1 MKKRGLKRFY
11 TLIEIMTVI
20 VIAAIL
26 FGIGIPAFT
35 TMIQG
40 SNMTVA
46 IRQLS
51 AKISA
56 ARAYA
61 VTNRCRVAVLLVR
74 NNVSKDENCYS
85 AYRVCVVDDSNAFQE
100 WIEDENWKTLPKG
113 ILAFGD
119 DQFFKTIITADASD
133 IGGSA
138 SNKIPAI
145 IFNDKGRLIDAVNN
159 NPVISLRQGRY
170 INNEKIFT
178 EINGDGNVLN
188 HTITITRFS
197 GKTTIGL
204 DETKNAEKTKQAE
217 KALDDELKK

>member
-1 MKKRGLKRFY
+1 MKRTVRKFY

-51 AKISA
+51 AKIQA

-61 VTNRCRVAVLLVR
+61 VTNRCRVAVLLVTTG
-74 NNVSKDENCYS
+74 VKEDYCYS
-85 AYRVCVVDDSNAFQE
+85 AYRVCVVDSSNVFQE

-113 ILAFGD
+113 VLRESIGSLPDVTSIPA
-119 DQFFKTIITADASD
+119 ADTTM
-133 IGGSA
+133 IGGS
-138 SNKIPAI
+138 SLTSIPAL
-145 IFNDKGRLIDAVNN
+145 IFKSDGQMDHATATIR
-159 NPVISLRQGRY
+159 LRQGRY
-170 INNEKIFT
+170 VNSSPIYTERNNAGQFINHPI
-178 EINGDGNVLN
+178 EIN
-188 HTITITRFS
+188 RYS
-197 GKTTIGL
+197 GKTTVKDIT
-204 DETKNAEKTKQAE
+204 ET
-217 KALDDELKK
+217 DS

>member
-1 MKKRGLKRFY
+1 MKKRSERKFY

-20 VIAAIL
+20 VIAALL

-61 VTNRCRVAVLLVR
+61 VSNRCNVAVLLMETGI
-74 NNVSKDENCYS
+74 KEEYCYS
-85 AYRVCVVDDSNAFQE
+85 AYRVCVVDSSNAFQE

-113 ILAFGD
+113 VLRNSV
-119 DQFFKTIITADASD
+119 TNTTSVTANALD
-133 IGGSA
+133 IGGTNST
-138 SNKIPAI
+138 NCPAL
-145 IFNDKGRLIDAVNN
+145 IFNSKGQLSNSS
-159 NPVISLRQGRY
+159 VITLRQGRY
-170 INNEKIFT
+170 LSSATPATIWT
-178 EINGDGNVLN
+178 ERSGDGKIISHPLGINQY
-188 HTITITRFS
+188 S
-197 GKTTIGL
+197 GKITVQNITETTP
-204 DETKNAEKTKQAE
+204 DS
-217 KALDDELKK
+217 

>member
-1 MKKRGLKRFY
+1 MKRTVRKFY

-51 AKISA
+51 AKIQA

-61 VTNRCRVAVLLVR
+61 VTNRCRVAVLLVTTG
-74 NNVSKDENCYS
+74 VKEDYCCS
-85 AYRVCVVDDSNAFQE
+85 AYRVCVVNSSNVFQE

-113 ILAFGD
+113 VLRESFTLSAGSPTTV
-119 DQFFKTIITADASD
+119 TIDAES

-138 SNKIPAI
+138 SSAPPAL
-145 IFNDKGRLIDAVNN
+145 IFKSDGQMDHATATIR
-159 NPVISLRQGRY
+159 LRQGRY
-170 INNEKIFT
+170 VNSSPIYTERNDTGKIINHPI
-178 EINGDGNVLN
+178 EIN
-188 HTITITRFS
+188 RYS
-197 GKTTIGL
+197 GKVAVKDIT
-204 DETKNAEKTKQAE
+204 ET
-217 KALDDELKK
+217 DS

>member
-1 MKKRGLKRFY
+1 MKRTVRKFY

-61 VTNRCRVAVLLVR
+61 VTNRCRVAVLLP
-74 NNVSKDENCYS
+74 NVVENSSGTKKDDCCFS
-85 AYRVCVVDDSNAFQE
+85 AYRVCVVDSSNNFQE

-113 ILAFGD
+113 ILREPVTLTEGSLPNVTVDTEVIGGITSASTPALI
-119 DQFFKTIITADASD
+119 FKTDGKMDHAS
-133 IGGSA
+133 A
-138 SNKIPAI
+138 T
-145 IFNDKGRLIDAVNN
+145 
-159 NPVISLRQGRY
+159 ISLRQGRY
-170 INNEKIFT
+170 VNGSSIYTERNDTGKIISHPI
-178 EINGDGNVLN
+178 EVN
-188 HTITITRFS
+188 RYS
-197 GKTTIGL
+197 GKVTVKDIT
-204 DETKNAEKTKQAE
+204 ETGS
-217 KALDDELKK
+217 

>member
-1 MKKRGLKRFY
+1 MKRAVRKFY

-51 AKISA
+51 AKIQA

-61 VTNRCRVAVLLVR
+61 VTNRCRVAVLLMETGI
-74 NNVSKDENCYS
+74 KDDFCYS
-85 AYRVCVVDDSNAFQE
+85 AYRVCVVDKDNKFQE

-113 ILAFGD
+113 VLRESVSPAGEN
-119 DQFFKTIITADASD
+119 ITDIPAADTAD
-133 IGGSA
+133 IGGSSLTSAHALVFKENGQMVNA
-138 SNKIPAI
+138 SSTIK
-145 IFNDKGRLIDAVNN
+145 
-159 NPVISLRQGRY
+159 LRQGRY
-170 INNEKIFT
+170 IPTATPSTIWTEKTTASDGTTKTVSHPI
-178 EINGDGNVLN
+178 EINQY
-188 HTITITRFS
+188 S
-197 GKTTIGL
+197 GKVTVKEISE
-204 DETKNAEKTKQAE
+204 DS
-217 KALDDELKK
+217 

>member
-1 MKKRGLKRFY
+1 MKSQPKKHFY

-40 SNMTVA
+40 SNMTIA

-61 VTNRCRVAVLLVR
+61 VTNRCKVAVLLMTTGIKEDYR
-74 NNVSKDENCYS
+74 DS
-85 AYRVCVVDDSNAFQE
+85 AYRVCVVADDNSFQE

-113 ILAFGD
+113 VLRKSIGTVSNVTSIPAAD
-119 DQFFKTIITADASD
+119 TAA
-133 IGGSA
+133 IGGSSLTSA
-138 SNKIPAI
+138 SALVFKSNGQMDTATATIK
-145 IFNDKGRLIDAVNN
+145 L
-159 NPVISLRQGRY
+159 SQGRY
-170 INNEKIFT
+170 AGGSVFYTERNSEGKIICHPI
-178 EINGDGNVLN
+178 EINQY
-188 HTITITRFS
+188 S
-197 GKTTIGL
+197 GKVTVKDITEE
-204 DETKNAEKTKQAE
+204 DS
-217 KALDDELKK
+217 